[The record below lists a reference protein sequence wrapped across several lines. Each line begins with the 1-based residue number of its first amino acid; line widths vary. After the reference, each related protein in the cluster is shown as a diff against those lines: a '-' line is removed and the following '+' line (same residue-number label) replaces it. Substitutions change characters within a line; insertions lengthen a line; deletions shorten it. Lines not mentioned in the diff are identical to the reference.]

1 MPYTADT
8 FTCNQWLAFELSV
21 LRRLQFR
28 SVALPWMGAPAC
40 AAQLKRWGVRVHVN
54 GERER
59 EYVSAIAHVENN
71 TVRLTHDDIATLTAD
86 AYVPGHTLRFPE
98 LRASFN
104 EPEAWWFDNLRP
116 RIAQLPSRTHRAI
129 ALDLC
134 LRTADYALSFDDTT
148 RHLRQSLTAVLHR
161 LWHETPPPFDNGQP
175 NSAQMSN
182 VSRFLADQ
190 HVDLALI
197 RLPRIA
203 SFLRAKNETLEAWR
217 DVWLRGETA
226 DDENTHAH
234 TATRNSTP
242 NANRPSPMLSKT
254 QYLRFVE
261 DLLARSAHLRQWA
274 IMHAADGFVSTEEL
288 VEIIRRVRG
297 VKTVYTKDLSEW
309 TGVRASII
317 TT

>member
-1 MPYTADT
+1 MPHTADT

-28 SVALPWMGAPAC
+28 SVALPWMGTPAC

-54 GERER
+54 SERES
-59 EYVSAIAHVENN
+59 EFVCAVAHVENN
-71 TVRLTHDDIATLTAD
+71 SARLTTEDIAALTTD
-86 AYVPGHTLRFPE
+86 AYVPGHELRFPE
-98 LRASFN
+98 LRLSFN
-104 EPEAWWFDNLRP
+104 ESDAWWFDNLRP
-116 RIAQLPSRTHRAI
+116 RIAQLTDRTHRAL

-148 RHLRQSLTAVLHR
+148 RHLRQSLTIVMHR
-161 LWHETPPPFDNGQP
+161 LWQETAPPFDNGQA
-175 NSAQMSN
+175 NSAHSQNASA
-182 VSRFLADQ
+182 FLADRQ
-190 HVDLALI
+190 VDLALI

-203 SFLRAKNETLEAWR
+203 SLMRAEHEQTQTWR
-217 DVWLRGETA
+217 DVWLRGEQA
-226 DDENTHAH
+226 NEENSLTQTPSLHTLPHAIR
-234 TATRNSTP
+234 TSL
-242 NANRPSPMLSKT
+242 MLSKT

-288 VEIIRRVRG
+288 VETIRRVRG

-317 TT
+317 TA